1 MVTFVPLQEAFF
13 VPGERLSE
21 IPPTTTTATITTTSR
36 EASGAAGLEGDGS
49 GEAFV

>member
-13 VPGERLSE
+13 VRGEKLSE
-21 IPPTTTTATITTTSR
+21 IPSR
-36 EASGAAGLEGDGS
+36 EASGAARAGGDGS